1 MRTQRLPLCC
11 GSGQSQAGD
20 EFQRP
25 AATPSLRHLLEPVQA
40 IGEWNRMASTQSSS
54 WRFSYRRRD
63 ARTSII
69 AFKSHKR
76 FEVLRSRH
84 LVAV

>member
-1 MRTQRLPLCC
+1 MRC
-11 GSGQSQAGD
+11 GLDQFQTGD

-25 AATPSLRHLLEPVQA
+25 AATQNLRHLFEPVQA
-40 IGEWNRMASTQSSS
+40 IGEWNRTASTQSSS

-63 ARTSII
+63 GRTSIL
-69 AFKSHKR
+69 AFKSHER
-76 FEVLRSRH
+76 FDILRSRH